1 MERGPGPSSRSGQAL
16 KLLIVA
22 VGTRMPDWV
31 SAGFDD
37 YARRMP
43 REASLELVEIKA
55 EPRTTGKTVEA
66 MMAAEAA
73 RIDAALPARCRRVIL
88 DERGRD
94 TTTRHLAERFE
105 AWLGEGEDVAFIIGG
120 PDGLDPALKQTARE
134 TLRLSSLTLPH
145 ALVRPLL
152 AEALYRAWS
161 VTRNHPY
168 HRE

>member
-1 MERGPGPSSRSGQAL
+1 V

-43 REASLELVEIKA
+43 REASMALVEVKA
-55 EPRTTGKTVEA
+55 EPRTTGKTVPA

-73 RIDAALPARCRRVIL
+73 RIEAALPPRCRRVML

-94 TTTRHLAERFE
+94 TTTRALAGRLE
-105 AWLGEGEDVAFIIGG
+105 AWLAEGEDVAFIIGG
-120 PDGLDPALKQTARE
+120 PDGLDPAIKASAHE

-145 ALVRPLL
+145 AMVRPLL

-161 VTRNHPY
+161 VLRNHPY

>member
-1 MERGPGPSSRSGQAL
+1 M
-16 KLLIVA
+16 KLRVVA
-22 VGTRMPDWV
+22 VGTRMPAWV
-31 SAGFDD
+31 VAGFDE

-43 REASLELVEIKA
+43 RETALELVEIKA
-55 EPRTTGKTVEA
+55 EARTTGKSIAA
-66 MMAAEAA
+66 MMASEAA
-73 RIDAALPARCRRVIL
+73 RIEAALPTRCRRVIL

-94 TTTRHLAERFE
+94 TTTENLAGRLEQ
-105 AWLGEGEDVAFIIGG
+105 WLASGEDVAFIIGG
-120 PDGLDPALKQTARE
+120 PDGLDPALKATAHE

-161 VTRNHPY
+161 VTRKHPY